1 MLRLQNMHETVP
13 HTGIIERIDPPVL
26 YVRIEQPSACSGCR
40 AGAACPAAE
49 GKSHI
54 VRVEDSTGCFAVDE
68 EVLLHG
74 RYGMGIQ
81 ALLLA
86 CVIPMILV
94 VVALGIAFGLT
105 GDEPLSGGIG
115 LSVLLPYYGLI
126 YLIRGK
132 LNRKFVFT
140 VSKIHYS

>member
-1 MLRLQNMHETVP
+1 MHETVQ
-13 HTGIIERIDPPVL
+13 HIGTIERIDPPVL

-40 AGAACPAAE
+40 AGASCPAAE
-49 GKSHI
+49 GKSKT
-54 VRVEDSTGCFAVDE
+54 VRVEDTTGRFAADE
-68 EVLLHG
+68 QVLLHG
-74 RYGMGIQ
+74 RYGMGMQ
-81 ALLLA
+81 AILLA
-86 CVIPMILV
+86 CVIPMMLIV
-94 VVALGIAFGLT
+94 AALGIAFGLT
-105 GDEPLSGGIG
+105 GNEPISGGIG